1 MKKGIRITLQVLLF
15 VLSHTL
21 LLLSDLFPNKIL
33 GLIIISVLF
42 LISTYYLWNNTTRET
57 LIKSLLIFITIEF
70 FIINGQDGL
79 EFTEKSKMYFG
90 NLVNWVL
97 PGTIIL
103 TIIFLLIKTL
113 VKNSQII
120 KTDDPKKKDKR

>member
-1 MKKGIRITLQVLLF
+1 MKKGIRISLQVLLF

-21 LLLSDLFPNKIL
+21 LLLSDLFPNKIF
-33 GLIIISVLF
+33 GIIIISIIF

-79 EFTEKSKMYFG
+79 EFIEKSKMYFG
-90 NLVNWVL
+90 NLINWVL
-97 PGTIIL
+97 PGTIII
-103 TIIFLLIKTL
+103 TITVLLIKIL
-113 VKNSQII
+113 VTPTKVI
-120 KTDDPKKKDKR
+120 KKKFQ